1 MSDHRSLLER
11 EMERV
16 ELRPFTLD
24 SFYRRRARKRRNER
38 LAAGAVGVALFA
50 ALLIAVAVFRAKMTI
65 PADETP
71 SPSPSIEESALP
83 QILGPDEVPPLTLW
97 RDEDLGQGAA
107 TGIEAVYPGG
117 PYRTLFGYRGTCQN
131 SPCPSIIDHGQT
143 FLSGDGKWAAAA
155 TETCDTT
162 GLVCSTN
169 EIWVAN
175 GLAQATRVTQACETI
190 RSCHRETWAWSPVG
204 ATLAI
209 WEDTDPQRLYL
220 FDPAT
225 GERTVL
231 AEPEGN
237 GVEGLTW
244 SPDGSQVTYA
254 VEGANPAAA
263 KIYTIPV
270 SGGSPTF
277 LADGLDPV
285 WSPDGTKLSFVVS
298 DQGIFVADADGSGAA
313 SIGTHGVEAVWSPDG
328 SRIVYR
334 VEHGPSGGPFH
345 QELWVVSPD
354 GSDGVN
360 VLDGTWPRIE
370 RWSLTWSPDG
380 TRIAFDGD
388 HDHPNW
394 PPPYGD
400 EWYVVNADGSGG
412 LDRIDTRE
420 VAAWRS

>member
-24 SFYRRRARKRRNER
+24 SFYRRRDRKRRNER
-38 LAAGAVGVALFA
+38 LAAGVVGVALFA
-50 ALLIAVAVFRAKMTI
+50 ALLIAGAVLRAKMTT
-65 PADETP
+65 PANETP
-71 SPSPSIEESALP
+71 SPSPSIEEGALP
-83 QILGPDEVPPLTLW
+83 QIVKPGQVLSFLWHDVDWQGP
-97 RDEDLGQGAA
+97 A
-107 TGIEAVYPGG
+107 TPVQAVYS
-117 PYRTLFGYRGTCQN
+117 RRDVFDCHNRRH
-131 SPCPSIIDHGQT
+131 PCPRIVDHGQA

-175 GLAQATRVTQACETI
+175 GLAQATRLTQACETI
-190 RSCHRETWAWSPVG
+190 GSCHRETWAWSPVG

-209 WEDTDPQRLYL
+209 WEDTNPQRLYL

-244 SPDGSQVTYA
+244 SPDGSLITYA

-263 KIYTIPV
+263 KIYTIPA

-285 WSPDGTKLSFVVS
+285 WSPDGTKLSFLVPR
-298 DQGIFVADADGSGAA
+298 QGIFVVDADGSGAA
-313 SIGTHGVEAVWSPDG
+313 PIGTLGVEAAWSPDG

-334 VEHGPSGGPFH
+334 DEEAFGGALH
-345 QELWVVSPD
+345 EELWVVSPD
-354 GSDGVN
+354 GSDRVN
-360 VLDGTWPRIE
+360 VLGSIRPRLGGTWVRIE

-380 TRIAFDGD
+380 TRIAFAGD
-388 HDHPNW
+388 RNHPYF
-394 PPPYGD
+394 PGD
-400 EWYVVNADGSGG
+400 DWYVVNADSSGG
-412 LDRIDTRE
+412 LVPIDARE
-420 VAAWRS
+420 VSAWRS